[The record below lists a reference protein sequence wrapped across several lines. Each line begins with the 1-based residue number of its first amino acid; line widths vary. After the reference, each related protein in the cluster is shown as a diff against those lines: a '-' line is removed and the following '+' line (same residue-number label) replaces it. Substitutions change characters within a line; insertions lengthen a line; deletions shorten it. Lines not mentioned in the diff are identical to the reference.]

1 MNKTIFH
8 KTTPQPEKCFL
19 IGVASNLQARETI
32 EENLEELSS
41 LANTAGAVVID
52 KIIQDRKSLD
62 PAYFIGRGKAEEIAQ
77 RIEFEEIDLVIFDD
91 ELTPAQINNLEKL
104 ISVKVIDRSAL
115 ILDIFAEHARSR
127 ESRTQVELAQLN
139 YLLPRLTRH
148 WSHLSRQ
155 VGGIGTKGP
164 GETQLE
170 TDRRLVRTRIANLT
184 RTLEQI
190 KKQKTTQ
197 RKKSNDFIKLAIV
210 GYTNAGKSTLMNA
223 LTNADTLVDDKLFV
237 TLDTTTRKLDIN
249 GGINV
254 LLSDTVGFIRKL
266 PHHLIASFQST
277 LSQTIEADIL
287 LLVVDL
293 SSSNFEEHIEIVKEL
308 LKELNIDDKP
318 FFIIFNKV
326 DKVNMNGLIQQ
337 ANSKYPN
344 AIFISAKKNI
354 RLERVKSKIIEL
366 LKDKF
371 IEKEIEINY
380 DKSSIINQI
389 NELSFIINRNF
400 LEDKIQLLVRVAKEN
415 EKKLNS
421 ITETTNS

>member
-308 LKELNIDDKP
+308 LKELSIDDKP

-380 DKSSIINQI
+380 DKSSIIN
-389 NELSFIINRNF
+389 RNF